1 MDLFG
6 NERAEGEVPED
17 APPGREAPLAAR
29 MRPRTLDEYVGQE
42 HLIGPGKLLRRA
54 IEADRVG
61 SVILYGPPG
70 SGKTALAHVIA
81 SVTRSRFIGLSAVV
95 TNVAELKQLAADA
108 GNRLAQA
115 GRRTTLFLDEIHRFN
130 KAQQD
135 VLLPSVERGILTLI
149 GATTYNPFF
158 YINAALVSRSKILP
172 LKPLDKEAVRTIVR
186 RALTD
191 AERGLGAF
199 RIELL
204 DEALEHIVA
213 VSEGD
218 ARKALNALEIAALST
233 LPVDDGR
240 IVVDRR
246 AIEESIQRK
255 AIVYDHDGDQHYD
268 TASAF
273 IKSMRGSDPDAALY
287 WLAKMLEAGEDPRF
301 IARRIVIAAAEDVGN
316 ADPRAISVATA
327 AFQAV
332 DFVGMP
338 EAQIPLAQAV
348 VYVATAPKSNASYVG
363 ISKARELVQQEQVRE
378 VPIHLRD
385 ANYAGA
391 KRLGHGEGYKY
402 AHNFEGHIVEQEYVP
417 GDERFYEPSDQGY
430 ERTIAERLEHWRA
443 QLASRGDVGAARRE
457 RDARGEKDAGHER

>member
-6 NERAEGEVPED
+6 DE
-17 APPGREAPLAAR
+17 PPGPEAPAFAPLAIR
-29 MRPRTLDEYVGQE
+29 MRPRTLDEYMGQA
-42 HLIGPGKLLRRA
+42 HLIGPGRLLRRA

-70 SGKTALAHVIA
+70 SGKTALAYVIA
-81 SVTRSRFIGLSAVV
+81 AMTESRFVPLSAVT
-95 TNVAELKQLAADA
+95 TNVAELKQIASDA
-108 GNRLAQA
+108 GHRLQQS

-135 VLLPSVERGILTLI
+135 VLLPFVEQGVLTLI

-172 LKPLDKEAVRTIVR
+172 LKPLDDEAIRTIVR
-186 RALTD
+186 RALAD
-191 AERGLGAF
+191 AERGLGG
-199 RIELL
+199 RPITLL
-204 DEALEHIVA
+204 DEALEHLVT
-213 VSEGD
+213 VSDGD
-218 ARKALNALEIAALST
+218 ARKALNALEVAALST
-233 LPVDDGR
+233 PPGPDGPV
-240 IVVDRR
+240 VVDRR
-246 AIEESIQRK
+246 AIEESVQRK
-255 AIVYDHDGDQHYD
+255 AVVYDRDGDQHYD

-287 WLAKMLEAGEDPRF
+287 WMAKMIEAGEDPRF
-301 IARRIVIAAAEDVGN
+301 IARRVVIAAAEDVGN
-316 ADPRAISVATA
+316 ADPHALGVATA

-348 VYVATAPKSNASYVG
+348 IYVATAPKSNSAVVA
-363 ISKARELVQQEQVRE
+363 IDKALETVREEKTRE
-378 VPIHLRD
+378 VPLPLRD

-402 AHNFEGHIVEQEYVP
+402 AHSFEGHIVEQEYVP
-417 GDERFYEPSDQGY
+417 DGVQFYVPSDQGY
-430 ERTIAERLEHWRA
+430 ERRIAERLEQWRA
-443 QLASRGDVGAARRE
+443 ALVARGEAAARRRAE
-457 RDARGEKDAGHER
+457 GTHGRGPEGQG

>member
-6 NERAEGEVPED
+6 DERADNPVSD
-17 APPGREAPLAAR
+17 NASPGREVPLAAR

-81 SVTRSRFIGLSAVV
+81 SVTESRFVELSAVI
-95 TNVAELKQLAADA
+95 TNVAELKQIAADA
-108 GNRLAQA
+108 GNRLRQT

-135 VLLPSVERGILTLI
+135 VLLPFVERGILTLI

-172 LKPLDKEAVRTIVR
+172 LKPLDTEAVRTIVKR
-186 RALTD
+186 TLGD
-191 AERGLGAF
+191 PERGLGAY
-199 RIELL
+199 RIKLL
-204 DEALEHIVA
+204 DEALEHILA

-218 ARKALNALEIAALST
+218 ARKALNALEIASLST
-233 LPVDDGR
+233 PPGADGVV
-240 IVVDRR
+240 VVDRQ

-255 AIVYDHDGDQHYD
+255 AIVYDRDGDQHYD

-316 ADPRAISVATA
+316 ADPRALSVATA

-348 VYVATAPKSNASYVG
+348 VYLATAPKSNASYMG
-363 ISKARELVQQEQVRE
+363 ISKAREAVQQEQVRE

-385 ANYAGA
+385 ASYAGA

-402 AHNFEGHIVEQEYVP
+402 AHGFEGHIVEQEYVS
-417 GDERFYEPSDQGY
+417 GGERFYVPSDQGY
-430 ERTIAERLEHWRA
+430 ERTIAERLEYWRA
-443 QLASRGDVGAARRE
+443 QLASRRGDDPPG
-457 RDARGEKDAGHER
+457 GG

>member
-6 NERAEGEVPED
+6 DERAEHE
-17 APPGREAPLAAR
+17 PPAYAPLAAR
-29 MRPRTLDEYVGQE
+29 MRPQSFDEFVGQT
-42 HLIGPGKLLRRA
+42 HLVGPGTLLRRA

-81 SVTRSRFIGLSAVV
+81 TVTESRFVAISAV
-95 TNVAELKQLAADA
+95 TSNVAALKQLAADA
-108 GNRLAQA
+108 ANRVRQS

-135 VLLPSVERGILTLI
+135 VLLPLVEQGVLTLI

-158 YINAALVSRSKILP
+158 YLNAALVSRSKILP
-172 LKPLDKEAVRTIVR
+172 LRPLDDEAIRTIVR
-186 RALTD
+186 RTLAD
-191 AERGLGAF
+191 PERGLGRV
-199 RIELL
+199 RIELA
-204 DEALEHIVA
+204 DEALEHIIA
-213 VSEGD
+213 VSDGD
-218 ARKALNALEIAALST
+218 ARKALNALEIASLST
-233 LPVDDGR
+233 LPRADGT
-240 IVVDRR
+240 VVVGRA

-255 AIVYDHDGDQHYD
+255 AVVYDRDGDQHYD

-316 ADPRAISVATA
+316 ADPHALGVATA

-348 VYVATAPKSNASYVG
+348 IYVATAPKSNSAVVA
-363 ISKARELVQQEQVRE
+363 INKAREAVRDEKTRE
-378 VPIHLRD
+378 VPVHLRD
-385 ANYAGA
+385 ASYAGA
-391 KRLGHGEGYKY
+391 KQLGHGEGYQY
-402 AHNFEGHIVEQEYVP
+402 AHEFEGHIVEQEYVP
-417 GDERFYEPSDQGY
+417 NGERFYVPSDQGY
-430 ERTIAERLEHWRA
+430 ERRIAERLEVWRA
-443 QLASRGDVGAARRE
+443 ALAARRVKQAEGE
-457 RDARGEKDAGHER
+457 R

>member
-6 NERAEGEVPED
+6 DERAEHE
-17 APPGREAPLAAR
+17 APSFAPLAIR
-29 MRPRTLDEYVGQE
+29 MRPRTLDEYMGQA
-42 HLIGPGKLLRRA
+42 HLVGPGRLLRRA
-54 IEADRVG
+54 IETDRVG

-81 SVTRSRFIGLSAVV
+81 TMTGSRFVALSAVT
-95 TNVAELKQLAADA
+95 TNVAELKQIAADA
-108 GNRLAQA
+108 ANRLRQS

-135 VLLPSVERGILTLI
+135 VLLPFVEQGILTLI

-158 YINAALVSRSKILP
+158 YINAALVSRSNILP
-172 LKPLDKEAVRTIVR
+172 LHPLGDEAIRTIVR
-186 RALTD
+186 RALAD
-191 AERGLGAF
+191 AERGLGGQP
-199 RIELL
+199 IELS
-204 DEALEHIVA
+204 DDALEHIVT
-213 VSEGD
+213 VSDGD
-218 ARKALNALEIAALST
+218 ARKALNALEVAALST
-233 LPVDDGR
+233 PPREDGT
-240 IVVDRR
+240 VVVERQ

-255 AIVYDHDGDQHYD
+255 AVVYDRDGDQHYD

-316 ADPRAISVATA
+316 ADPRALGVATA

-348 VYVATAPKSNASYVG
+348 IYVATAPKSNSAVAG
-363 ISKARELVQQEQVRE
+363 ITKAREAVQKEKTRE
-378 VPIHLRD
+378 VPAHLKD
-385 ANYAGA
+385 ASYAGA
-391 KRLGHGEGYKY
+391 KRLGHGEDYRY
-402 AHNFEGHIVEQEYVP
+402 PHSFDGHIVEQEYMPNGVQ
-417 GDERFYEPSDQGY
+417 FYVPSDQGY
-430 ERTIAERLEHWRA
+430 ERRIAERLEHWRA
-443 QLASRGDVGAARRE
+443 EIKERHSEEAPRR
-457 RDARGEKDAGHER
+457 R

>member
-6 NERAEGEVPED
+6 DERAEHDSPWAQE
-17 APPGREAPLAAR
+17 APLAQAAPLAAR
-29 MRPRTLDEYVGQE
+29 MRPRSLDEFVGQA
-42 HLIGPGKLLRRA
+42 HLVGPGKLLRRA

-61 SVILYGPPG
+61 SAILYGPPG

-81 SVTRSRFIGLSAVV
+81 AMTRSRFVALSAVT
-95 TNVAELKQLAADA
+95 TNVAELRQIAADA
-108 GNRLAQA
+108 ANRLAQS
-115 GRRTTLFLDEIHRFN
+115 GRRTTLFLDEVHRFN

-135 VLLPSVERGILTLI
+135 VLLPFVEQGILTLI

-172 LKPLDKEAVRTIVR
+172 LRPLDDEAIRTIVR
-186 RALTD
+186 RALAD
-191 AERGLGAF
+191 PERGLGA
-199 RIELL
+199 RHIELG
-204 DEALEHIVA
+204 DEALAHIVT
-213 VSEGD
+213 VSDGD
-218 ARKALNALEIAALST
+218 ARKALNALEIAVLSS
-233 LPVDDGR
+233 PPRPDGTV
-240 IVVDRR
+240 VVDRQ

-255 AIVYDHDGDQHYD
+255 AVVYDRDGDQHYD

-301 IARRIVIAAAEDVGN
+301 VARRVVIAAAEDVGN
-316 ADPRAISVATA
+316 ADPRALSVATA

-348 VYVATAPKSNASYVG
+348 VYVATAPKSNASCAA
-363 ISKARELVQQEQVRE
+363 IDKAREAVRQEKTHE
-378 VPIHLRD
+378 VPTHLRD
-385 ANYAGA
+385 ASYAGA

-402 AHNFEGHIVEQEYVP
+402 PHSFDGHIVEQEYVP
-417 GDERFYEPSDQGY
+417 DGERFYVPSDQGY
-430 ERTIAERLEHWRA
+430 ERRIAERLEHWRA
-443 QLASRGDVGAARRE
+443 AIAARS
-457 RDARGEKDAGHER
+457 RDDEPQRRDEEGTQ

>member
-6 NERAEGEVPED
+6 DERAEDE
-17 APPGREAPLAAR
+17 APAYAPLAAR

-42 HLIGPGKLLRRA
+42 HLIGPGRLLRRA

-70 SGKTALAHVIA
+70 SGKTALAYVIA
-81 SVTRSRFIGLSAVV
+81 SVTQSSFVGISAVV
-95 TNVAELKQLAADA
+95 ATVGDLRQVAADA
-108 GNRLAQA
+108 GNRLRTT

-135 VLLPSVERGILTLI
+135 VLLPFVEQGVLTLI

-158 YINAALVSRSKILP
+158 YLNAALVSRSKILP
-172 LKPLDKEAVRTIVR
+172 LRPLDDGAIRTIVR
-186 RALTD
+186 RALAD
-191 AERGLGAF
+191 AERGLGAH
-199 RIELL
+199 RIELS
-204 DEALEHIVA
+204 DEGLEHIIT
-213 VSEGD
+213 VSDGD

-233 LPVDDGR
+233 PPGR
-240 IVVDRR
+240 GGAVVVDRQ

-255 AIVYDHDGDQHYD
+255 AVVYDHDGDQHYD

-301 IARRIVIAAAEDVGN
+301 IARRVVIASAEDVGN
-316 ADPRAISVATA
+316 ADPRALSVATA

-332 DFVGMP
+332 EFVGMP

-348 VYVATAPKSNASYVG
+348 VYVATAPKSNASYMG
-363 ISKARELVQQEQVRE
+363 ISKAREAVQQEKVRE
-378 VPIHLRD
+378 VPVHLRD

-402 AHNFEGHIVEQEYVP
+402 AHDFEGHIVEQEYVA
-417 GDERFYEPSDQGY
+417 GAQRDLREGERFYVPSDQGY
-430 ERTIAERLEHWRA
+430 ERTIAERLEYWRA
-443 QLASRGDVGAARRE
+443 QLASR
-457 RDARGEKDAGHER
+457 RDEEAGRGGRAGQAQ

>member
-6 NERAEGEVPED
+6 DERAEGE
-17 APPGREAPLAAR
+17 APAYAPLAAR

-42 HLIGPGKLLRRA
+42 HLIGPGRLLRRA

-70 SGKTALAHVIA
+70 SGKTALAHVISA
-81 SVTRSRFIGLSAVV
+81 VTQSRFVALSAVV
-95 TNVAELKQLAADA
+95 ATVADLKQVAADA
-108 GNRLAQA
+108 GNRLRTT

-135 VLLPSVERGILTLI
+135 VLLPFVEQGVLTLI

-158 YINAALVSRSKILP
+158 YLNAALVSRSKILP
-172 LKPLDKEAVRTIVR
+172 LHTLDAAAIRTIVQ
-186 RALTD
+186 RALSD
-191 AERGLGAF
+191 AERGLGG
-199 RIELL
+199 RGIELT
-204 DEALEHIVA
+204 DEALEHIIT

-233 LPVDDGR
+233 PPNDDGR
-240 IVVDRR
+240 AVIDRN

-301 IARRIVIAAAEDVGN
+301 IARRIVIASAEDVGN
-316 ADPRAISVATA
+316 ADPRALSVATA

-332 DFVGMP
+332 EFVGMP

-348 VYVATAPKSNASYVG
+348 VYLATAPKSNASYVG
-363 ISKARELVQQEQVRE
+363 ISKARESVREEQVRE
-378 VPIHLRD
+378 VPVHLRD

-391 KRLGHGEGYKY
+391 KQLGHGEGYKY
-402 AHNFEGHIVEQEYVP
+402 AHDFEGHIVEQEYV
-417 GDERFYEPSDQGY
+417 GGGEQFYVPSDQGY
-430 ERTIAERLEHWRA
+430 ERKIAERLEYWRT
-443 QLASRGDVGAARRE
+443 QLAARRD
-457 RDARGEKDAGHER
+457 RDDTTHDDTAEQA

>member
-6 NERAEGEVPED
+6 DERDEQEMPQA
-17 APPGREAPLAAR
+17 APLAIR
-29 MRPRTLDEYVGQE
+29 MRPRTLDEYLGQA
-42 HLIGPGKLLRRA
+42 HLVGPGRLLRRA

-70 SGKTALAHVIA
+70 SGKTALAYVIA
-81 SVTRSRFIGLSAVV
+81 TMTRSRFVAMSAVI

-108 GNRLAQA
+108 ANRLRAS

-135 VLLPSVERGILTLI
+135 VLLPFVERGTLTLI

-172 LKPLDKEAVRTIVR
+172 LRPLDDEAIRTIVR
-186 RALTD
+186 RALAD
-191 AERGLGAF
+191 AERGLG
-199 RIELL
+199 RRPIELT
-204 DEALEHIVA
+204 DEALDHIVT
-213 VSEGD
+213 VSDGD

-233 LPVDDGR
+233 PPREDGTCR
-240 IVVDRR
+240 VDRQ

-255 AIVYDHDGDQHYD
+255 AVVYDRDGDQHYD

-273 IKSMRGSDPDAALY
+273 IKSMRGSNPDAALY
-287 WLAKMLEAGEDPRF
+287 WLAKMIEAGEDPRF
-301 IARRIVIAAAEDVGN
+301 IARRVVIAAAEDVGN
-316 ADPRAISVATA
+316 ADPRALEVATA

-348 VYVATAPKSNASYVG
+348 VYVATAPKSNASCQG
-363 ISKARELVQQEQVRE
+363 IAKAMEAVREEKTRE
-378 VPIHLRD
+378 VPMHLKD
-385 ANYAGA
+385 ASYASA

-402 AHNFEGHIVEQEYVP
+402 PHSFDAHIVEQEYMP
-417 GDERFYEPSDQGY
+417 NGTRFYVPSDQGY
-430 ERTIAERLEHWRA
+430 ERRIAERLERWRA
-443 QLASRGDVGAARRE
+443 ELARR
-457 RDARGEKDAGHER
+457 RGQEAPG

>member
-6 NERAEGEVPED
+6 DERAEGE
-17 APPGREAPLAAR
+17 APAYAPLAAR

-42 HLIGPGKLLRRA
+42 HLIGPGRLLRRA

-81 SVTRSRFIGLSAVV
+81 AVTQSRFVALSAVV
-95 TNVAELKQLAADA
+95 ATVADLKQVAADA
-108 GNRLAQA
+108 RNRLKTT

-135 VLLPSVERGILTLI
+135 VLLPFVEQGVLTLI

-158 YINAALVSRSKILP
+158 YLNAALVSRSKILP
-172 LKPLDKEAVRTIVR
+172 LRPLDDAAVRTIVR

-191 AERGLGAF
+191 AERGLGAQ
-199 RIELL
+199 RIELS
-204 DEALEHIVA
+204 DEALEHIIT
-213 VSEGD
+213 VSDGD

-233 LPVDDGR
+233 PPSTDGAT
-240 IVVDRR
+240 VVDRQ
-246 AIEESIQRK
+246 AIEESVQRK

-301 IARRIVIAAAEDVGN
+301 VARRVVIAAAEDVGN
-316 ADPRAISVATA
+316 ADPRALSVATA

-348 VYVATAPKSNASYVG
+348 VYVATAPKSNASCVA
-363 ISKARELVQQEQVRE
+363 IDRAREAVRQEKTLE
-378 VPIHLRD
+378 VPAHLKD
-385 ANYAGA
+385 ASYAGA

-402 AHNFEGHIVEQEYVP
+402 PHSFDGHIVEQEYVP
-417 GDERFYEPSDQGY
+417 DGERFYIPSDQGY
-430 ERTIAERLEHWRA
+430 ERRIAERLEHWRA
-443 QLASRGDVGAARRE
+443 EIAARSSAESADR
-457 RDARGEKDAGHER
+457 RGEEAAQ